1 MGQNPRFVD
10 QPPYALAIDSPHF
23 RPKSDYLLTF
33 WETTELRA
41 DDVVRMRRN
50 KPKIIVTCK
59 FTADVFKSQ
68 GFDTRTIILAAEH
81 NPVLLPEFKPFTFYT
96 IYADTGYKERK
107 RAQDIVDAFSLAFKN
122 EPDVKLVMKQGTT
135 CNPLVTFD
143 SRIKIIREY
152 VPDVGYLHKEGHVFV
167 SACAA
172 EGWGYP
178 HHDAMAFGRPVICPR
193 MGGPL
198 EFLDESCAWFLPVRM
213 VKSPGG
219 FYDSYGK
226 IGAINVRDMA
236 AAMRHAYYNRVEVME
251 KSTAAFV
258 RARKFTLDQMTV
270 SVKHAFDL

>member
-1 MGQNPRFVD
+1 M
-10 QPPYALAIDSPHF
+10 
-23 RPKSDYLLTF
+23 
-33 WETTELRA
+33 RA
-41 DDVVRMRRN
+41 N

-59 FTADVFKSQ
+59 FTADVFKQ
-68 GFDTRTIILAAEH
+68 HGFQTRTILLASEH
-81 NPVLLPEFKPFTFYT
+81 KPTLLPSFDPFTFYT
-96 IYADTGYKERK
+96 IYQDTGYRDRK

-122 EPDVKLVMKQGTT
+122 ESDVKLVMKQGTT
-135 CNPLVTFD
+135 CSPLVTFD
-143 SRIKIIREY
+143 KRVEVVREY
-152 VPDVGYLHKEGHVFV
+152 LPDVNKFHANGHVFV

-198 EFLDESCAWFLPVRM
+198 EFLDETCAWFLPTHM

-236 AAMRHAYYNRVEVME
+236 AAMRYAYNNKVEVME

-258 RARKFTLDQMTV
+258 RARNFTLDQMTV
-270 SVKHAFDL
+270 SVRKAFDL